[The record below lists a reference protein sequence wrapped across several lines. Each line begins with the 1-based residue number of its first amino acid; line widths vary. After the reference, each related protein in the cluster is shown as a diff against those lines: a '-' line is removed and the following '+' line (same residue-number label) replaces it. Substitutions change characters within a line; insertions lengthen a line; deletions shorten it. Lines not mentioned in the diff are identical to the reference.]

1 MSEIKGLKELLSQFD
16 GLKGLDRERVATAG
30 AYVLLKGSQERVAV
44 KTGYLRQSGRVE
56 AIPER
61 GANMVF
67 DAEYGFYVEFGSS
80 KWQGKAFIR
89 PTIDEDGDEIIKAMA
104 DEAEKNIKER
114 I

>member
-1 MSEIKGLKELLSQFD
+1 MAEIKGLKELLQQFD
-16 GLKGLDRERVATAG
+16 DLKGLDRERVATAG
-30 AYVLLKGSQERVAV
+30 GYVLLKGSQERAPV

-56 AIPER
+56 GVANQ
-61 GANMVF
+61 GANMIF
-67 DAEYGFYVEFGSS
+67 DAKYGFYIEFGSS